1 MAVGLVEQQ
10 SCASENWN
18 TLSLALNANPSEP
31 FSNRM
36 FRRTRSD
43 FEETRLEMHVSVRSD
58 LWEPPEE
65 IRIASSDKKKRRYFY
80 DPAGTHMQMRCM
92 CEEAVGVLVGAAMS
106 ACLPAAAASGGG
118 AGTARY
124 EWRGWPDGQP
134 ETKRKQRRANTRTAR
149 SSCAS
154 PPHWVPARVLH
165 LLLFSS
171 YYFCCVFSVMLCICS
186 LDLLLSV
193 VHEAGSYRMDGS
205 WKRHDCWDL
214 GCEDVLSCFTY
225 GRMGEV
231 DFRFNIY
238 LLRPFENLTVISL
251 SYRAIFC

>member
-1 MAVGLVEQQ
+1 MVEGQARRGMNEGGGLMA
-10 SCASENWN
+10 S
-18 TLSLALNANPSEP
+18 
-31 FSNRM
+31 R
-36 FRRTRSD
+36 
-43 FEETRLEMHVSVRSD
+43 
-58 LWEPPEE
+58 
-65 IRIASSDKKKRRYFY
+65 KRKGNSGAPTQGQR
-80 DPAGTHMQMRCM
+80 DPAARRRPTGYLHVC
-92 CEEAVGVLVGAAMS
+92 CIFSCFLLIIFAV
-106 ACLPAAAASGGG
+106 C
-118 AGTARY
+118 
-124 EWRGWPDGQP
+124 
-134 ETKRKQRRANTRTAR
+134 
-149 SSCAS
+149 
-154 PPHWVPARVLH
+154 
-165 LLLFSS
+165 
-171 YYFCCVFSVMLCICS
+171 FSVMLCICS